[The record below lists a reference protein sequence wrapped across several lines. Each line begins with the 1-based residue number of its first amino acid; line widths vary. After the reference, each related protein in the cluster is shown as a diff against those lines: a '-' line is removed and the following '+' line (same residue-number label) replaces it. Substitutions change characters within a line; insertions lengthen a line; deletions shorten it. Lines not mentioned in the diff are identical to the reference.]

1 MNPQKLYCPYCGQQ
15 LECPE
20 SLKGRLVK
28 CPLCSSRFV
37 YGEAKDVQ
45 TQHISPGGHNASRGE
60 QKRPVIE
67 KTRPSQTH
75 VVSWNVVLSAAI
87 LAIGAIV
94 AATILSSKQGKRLP
108 VDLRTISLL
117 QEENGRLRR
126 ELDEANRAQGLIDV
140 DKENQILDL
149 QRENKR
155 LKQELEET
163 RKSLPSVDD
172 LNRMLEVQ
180 QENERLKR
188 ELRKRGSS
196 DALSDEELLKPD
208 LPI

>member
-1 MNPQKLYCPYCGQQ
+1 MQ
-15 LECPE
+15 
-20 SLKGRLVK
+20 
-28 CPLCSSRFV
+28 CPLCSSCFV
-37 YGEAKDVQ
+37 YGEAKDEQ
-45 TQHISPGGHNASRGE
+45 TQHISQGEHNASRGE
-60 QKRPVIE
+60 QERPVIE

-87 LAIGAIV
+87 LSIGAII
-94 AATILSSKQGKRLP
+94 AALILSTRQANRLP

-140 DKENQILDL
+140 EAENARLAQMQGEERVIDVDKENQILDL
-149 QRENKR
+149 QREN
-155 LKQELEET
+155 
-163 RKSLPSVDD
+163 
-172 LNRMLEVQ
+172 
-180 QENERLKR
+180 ERLKL
-188 ELRKRGSS
+188 ELRKRNGRSY

>member
-20 SLKGRLVK
+20 SLKGHSVK

-45 TQHISPGGHNASRGE
+45 TQHISPGGHSATRGE
-60 QKRPVIE
+60 QERPVIE
-67 KTRPSQTH
+67 KTRPTQTH
-75 VVSWNVVLSAAI
+75 MISWNVVLSAAI

-94 AATILSSKQGKRLP
+94 AATILSTRQAKRLP

-117 QEENGRLRR
+117 QEENGRLQR
-126 ELDEANRAQGLIDV
+126 ELDEANRAQVLIDV
-140 DKENQILDL
+140 DKENRILDL
-149 QRENKR
+149 QR
-155 LKQELEET
+155 
-163 RKSLPSVDD
+163 
-172 LNRMLEVQ
+172 
-180 QENERLKR
+180 ENERLKR

>member
-1 MNPQKLYCPYCGQQ
+1 M
-15 LECPE
+15 
-20 SLKGRLVK
+20 
-28 CPLCSSRFV
+28 
-37 YGEAKDVQ
+37 
-45 TQHISPGGHNASRGE
+45 
-60 QKRPVIE
+60 
-67 KTRPSQTH
+67 
-75 VVSWNVVLSAAI
+75 VSWNVVLSAAI
-87 LAIGAIV
+87 LAIGAII
-94 AATILSSKQGKRLP
+94 AATILSTRQAKRLP

-117 QEENGRLRR
+117 QEENRRLRR
-126 ELDEANRAQGLIDV
+126 ELDEANRAQGIIDV
-140 DKENQILDL
+140 EAENARLAQMQGEERVIDFDKENQILDL

-180 QENERLKR
+180 RENERLKR
-188 ELRKRGSS
+188 ELRKRRSH